1 MDTRPHHSPRPVLG
15 QPASERPPRLPSP
28 TRHAPTRRR
37 PWAPGA
43 AAGYWATVALAGLLL
58 LATGTEVAVG
68 AAEPAGFPA
77 LVNHVP
83 ARVLLAAVTAL
94 AVVLAAAGTWMRRA
108 LTLATTGRLTAARAG
123 RAVVLALAWGL
134 PALAALTLLD
144 AELLA
149 LVGYLP
155 LLAVTAPFNAEM
167 RASLEAALTAGLLLE
182 LVVAVGLGLWAGAV
196 LAYQRATAIPGR
208 PAGWTTPAAAAR
220 WGRVAAY
227 VAATVPAV
235 YALTRFVWMVYPLGI
250 DRELWEAGRSDLL
263 AGVWLGAFG
272 LVGAWLTIGL
282 TRPWSRRFPRW
293 IPGLGRRRV
302 PVAAAVVP
310 ACAVALLVLPAG
322 TSMLLSVLDK
332 PAGELAKSW
341 AAVGPTLLWPLW
353 GVALA
358 AAALGYAL
366 ARRGEPV
373 KTR

>member
-1 MDTRPHHSPRPVLG
+1 MPLV
-15 QPASERPPRLPSP
+15 
-28 TRHAPTRRR
+28 
-37 PWAPGA
+37 
-43 AAGYWATVALAGLLL
+43 AAGYWAAVALVGVLL
-58 LATGTEVAVG
+58 LATRAEVAVG
-68 AAEPAGFPA
+68 SAGPTGFPA
-77 LVNHVP
+77 LVDDVP
-83 ARVLLAAVTAL
+83 PRVLLTAVTAL
-94 AVVLAAAGTWMRRA
+94 AVLVAAAGAWMLRA
-108 LTLATTGRLTAARAG
+108 GALAGSGRLTAARAG
-123 RAVVLALAWGL
+123 RGAVLALAWGL
-134 PALAALTLLD
+134 LTVAALTLLD

-155 LLAVTAPFNAEM
+155 LLVVTAPFSAEM

-196 LAYQRATAIPGR
+196 LAYQRATAVPGHSAR
-208 PAGWTTPAAAAR
+208 WTTPAAAAR

-227 VAATVPAV
+227 VAALVPAL
-235 YALTRFVWMVYPLGI
+235 YALSRFVWMVYPLGI
-250 DRELWEAGRSDLL
+250 DREFWEAGRSDLV

-282 TRPWSRRFPRW
+282 TRPWGRRFPRW
-293 IPGLGRRRV
+293 IPGLGGRPV

-310 ACAVALLVLPAG
+310 ACAVALLVVPAG
-322 TSMLLSVLDK
+322 ASMLLSVRDE
-332 PAGELAKSW
+332 PAGVLAESW